1 MRGRASIAL
10 GLLLLGVLGCQGWAA
25 PLSPEEA
32 VRRALVAH
40 PALKQARSLTEAGEA
55 YRHGAGALP
64 NPTLQLS
71 AVHGDPDEGANSLSQ
86 VLEIAGQPGL
96 RQRIADE
103 SAAAN
108 AASETALRGK
118 VGLEAALAYYDY
130 WEAAQVAEQ
139 ASRQS
144 ALAAEL
150 AKVAAGRFALGE
162 ISANERLRLELL
174 AAQTVTTQLEARGQ
188 LEIAEQALSLLL
200 EERGPFELPS
210 QGDALPLAPL
220 LPLAGETEL
229 LASFEAEVE
238 GRPELE
244 EARREA
250 AAAQWQAKLAGRAGA
265 PDLQLS
271 LYRSTLGNTA
281 EQGVQLAVV
290 VPLFDWGRLGAEHA
304 RDKKLAEARGH
315 QVEVVRREVVSEA
328 RAAVT
333 RYRVAQERRQALA
346 QQVAQYVELYRT
358 ARMGYEVGLLSLVEV
373 LDATTAYRQGLR
385 DYMEAEADFHRARC
399 QLWWAAGRSLDES
412 SRAPRERP
420 EDR

>member
-108 AASETALRGK
+108 AASEAALRGK
-118 VGLEAALAYYDY
+118 VGLEAAVSYYDY
-130 WEAAQVAEQ
+130 WEAAQLAEQ
-139 ASRQS
+139 AYRQS
-144 ALAAEL
+144 EL
-150 AKVAAGRFALGE
+150 ANQLEKAAAARFALGE
-162 ISANERLRLELL
+162 ISANEQLRLALL
-174 AAQTVTTQLEARGQ
+174 ARETMTMQVEARGQ
-188 LEIAEQALSLLL
+188 LEIAEQELSLLL
-200 EERGPFELPS
+200 EEPGPFELPV

-220 LPLAGETEL
+220 LALEGETEL

-238 GRPELE
+238 RRPELE

-250 AAAQWQAKLAGRAGA
+250 AAAEWQARLAGRAGA

-304 RDKKLAEARGH
+304 RDKKLAEARAH
-315 QVEVVRREVVSEA
+315 QVEIVRREVVSEA
-328 RAAVT
+328 RSAAT

-346 QQVAQYVELYRT
+346 QQAAQYAELSRT
-358 ARMGYEVGLLSLVEV
+358 SHKGYEVGLIGLVEV
-373 LDATTAYRQGLR
+373 LDATLAYRESLR
-385 DYMEAEADFHRARC
+385 DYIEAEADFHRARVE
-399 QLWWAAGRSLDES
+399 LWWAAGRPLDQGRDE
-412 SRAPRERP
+412 
-420 EDR
+420 